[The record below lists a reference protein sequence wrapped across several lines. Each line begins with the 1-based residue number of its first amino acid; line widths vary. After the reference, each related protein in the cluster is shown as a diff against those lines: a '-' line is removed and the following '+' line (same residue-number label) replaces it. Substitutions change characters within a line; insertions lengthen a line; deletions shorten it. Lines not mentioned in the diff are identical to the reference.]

1 MKNNMTIN
9 TTNTKKMSLAGKK
22 INIFF
27 NDGTD
32 QYGKVVEWD
41 DQDLWIEDS
50 DGDIVWINL
59 YRVNSICVLE
69 EKAENE

>member
-9 TTNTKKMSLAGKK
+9 TTYTNKMSLVGKK

-41 DQDLWIEDS
+41 DQDLWIEDAS
-50 DGDIVWINL
+50 CDLVWINL
-59 YRVNSICVLE
+59 YRVDFIDVLK
-69 EKAENE
+69 EKTE